1 MNQEQIVSVPEIEI
15 VSTSKSPMQTRSM
28 LRASRSSAAENIK
41 DSKTP
46 KAVIVDA
53 EVNPEKAEEPM
64 VENASTEKPAEAS
77 VTKETEAIAAEENL
91 MVVAEAMPT
100 DTKSAETVTETARNV
115 TMNAVDEQPVDKM
128 QSQPA
133 SKKRAYD

>member
-1 MNQEQIVSVPEIEI
+1 MNQEQIVSVPEAEI
-15 VSTSKSPMQTRSM
+15 FSTSKSPMQTRSM

-41 DSKTP
+41 DSKTS

-91 MVVAEAMPT
+91 MVVAEAMLT
-100 DTKSAETVTETARNV
+100 DTKPAETVTETAQNV
-115 TMNAVDEQPVDKM
+115 TVNAVDEQPVDKM